1 MLTNTKAKNLLGRKG
16 IKYTYSKKNI
26 KTKQLSSKLDFKK
39 LRLYKIVA
47 KKLLVN
53 YKLQLP
59 KGSRLHLVFY
69 MSLFKL
75 TLLGVAVS
83 NKELQL
89 NHELDVYNVKRI
101 LDSKVSK
108 RRIKYLVK

>member
-1 MLTNTKAKNLLGRKG
+1 
-16 IKYTYSKKNI
+16 
-26 KTKQLSSKLDFKK
+26 
-39 LRLYKIVA
+39 
-47 KKLLVN
+47 
-53 YKLQLP
+53 
-59 KGSRLHLVFY
+59 

>member
-1 MLTNTKAKNLLGRKG
+1 
-16 IKYTYSKKNI
+16 
-26 KTKQLSSKLDFKK
+26 LDFKK

-53 YKLQLP
+53 YKLQLL
-59 KGSRLHLVFY
+59 KGLQLYLVFY
-69 MSLFKL
+69 VSLLKL
-75 TLLGVAVS
+75 TLLRIAVS

-89 NHELDVYNVKRI
+89 DYKLNVYDVKRI

-108 RRIKYLVK
+108 RRIEYLVK